1 MQDNQ
6 TNKNPYNINHK
17 DKKGRYIPSCKPNR
31 VSISLLM
38 KRETQ
43 Y

>member
-1 MQDNQ
+1 MQDSQ
-6 TNKNPYNINHK
+6 SNKNPYTINYK
-17 DKKGRYIPSCKPNR
+17 RKKGRYVPSCRPNR